1 VTLLQLVWRRCG
13 PVVERGFPAGTKVD
27 KVDVGVVVSFLE
39 MATAG
44 KARSKVRVSKAT
56 PEMQAR
62 IERLERELGELFG
75 APTKAAADALEATVK
90 GIRRV
95 TFGRGQPTE
104 RRVLESVVEELDS
117 LARQQLDD
125 KFTVDDSF
133 RLAKLRG
140 ELAKGELLT
149 EAGPM
154 LSLQQAAD
162 QLGVSKQAVHKRILN
177 RSLFG
182 IKYREELRIPAWQ
195 IVDAEVVPGVSLVL
209 KALHTTGWGTML
221 FLHRPNLQ
229 LENRRPKD
237 LVLEG
242 KEDWVAKVASNF
254 GEQGAK

>member
-1 VTLLQLVWRRCG
+1 MKFDWLDDLLQLVWRRCG
-13 PVVERGFPAGTKVD
+13 RVVERGFPASTKVD
-27 KVDVGVVVSFLE
+27 KVDVGEVVSLFE

-62 IERLERELGELFG
+62 IERLERELGELLG

-104 RRVLESVVEELDS
+104 RRVLESVVDELDS
-117 LARQQLDD
+117 LARQQLGD

-154 LSLQQAAD
+154 LSLQQTAD

-182 IKYREELRIPAWQ
+182 IKYREELRIPAWLCAC
-195 IVDAEVVPGVSLVL
+195 VFRAERYESLGQSGWRL
-209 KALHTTGWGTML
+209 WRALSGREL
-221 FLHRPNLQ
+221 
-229 LENRRPKD
+229 
-237 LVLEG
+237 
-242 KEDWVAKVASNF
+242 ASGLY
-254 GEQGAK
+254 GECFT